1 MSVDIKL
8 KRVKNIMY
16 IISIIIINIIIY
28 DNNIYMIII
37 YMIIIIYD
45 NDNMW

>member
-1 MSVDIKL
+1 MNVDIKL

-16 IISIIIINIIIY
+16 IYIY
-28 DNNIYMIII
+28 II

-45 NDNMW
+45 NNIYI

>member
-16 IISIIIINIIIY
+16 IISIIIIYNNIIICDIYNNMIIIY
-28 DNNIYMIII
+28 DNKKK
-37 YMIIIIYD
+37 
-45 NDNMW
+45 

>member
-16 IISIIIINIIIY
+16 IISIIIIYNNIIICDIY
-28 DNNIYMIII
+28 NNMIII
-37 YMIIIIYD
+37 YMIIKK
-45 NDNMW
+45 

>member
-16 IISIIIINIIIY
+16 IISIIIYNNIY
-28 DNNIYMIII
+28 DNNM
-37 YMIIIIYD
+37 
-45 NDNMW
+45 

>member
-16 IISIIIINIIIY
+16 IISIIIIYNNIY
-28 DNNIYMIII
+28 DNNM
-37 YMIIIIYD
+37 
-45 NDNMW
+45 

>member
-16 IISIIIINIIIY
+16 MILY
-28 DNNIYMIII
+28 NIY
-37 YMIIIIYD
+37 IIIIYD
-45 NDNMW
+45 TI

>member
-16 IISIIIINIIIY
+16 MILYNIY
-28 DNNIYMIII
+28 NNIY
-37 YMIIIIYD
+37 
-45 NDNMW
+45 NNM

>member
-45 NDNMW
+45 NDNM

>member
-16 IISIIIINIIIY
+16 MILY
-28 DNNIYMIII
+28 NIY
-37 YMIIIIYD
+37 
-45 NDNMW
+45 NNNNNNM

>member
-16 IISIIIINIIIY
+16 IISIIIIYIYDNNDIYIIY
-28 DNNIYMIII
+28 DNN
-37 YMIIIIYD
+37 
-45 NDNMW
+45 NM

>member
-16 IISIIIINIIIY
+16 IISIIIIYIIIY
-28 DNNIYMIII
+28 DNNNI
-37 YMIIIIYD
+37 
-45 NDNMW
+45 

>member
-16 IISIIIINIIIY
+16 IISIIIYDNNIY
-28 DNNIYMIII
+28 DNNIY
-37 YMIIIIYD
+37 D
-45 NDNMW
+45 NNNM

>member
-16 IISIIIINIIIY
+16 IISIIIYIIIY
-28 DNNIYMIII
+28 DNNN
-37 YMIIIIYD
+37 IYD
-45 NDNMW
+45 NNIYDNNNM

>member
-16 IISIIIINIIIY
+16 MILYNIYIY
-28 DNNIYMIII
+28 NNNNI
-37 YMIIIIYD
+37 
-45 NDNMW
+45 

>member
-16 IISIIIINIIIY
+16 IISIIIIINIIIY
-28 DNNIYMIII
+28 DNNIYN
-37 YMIIIIYD
+37 IIIYD
-45 NDNMW
+45 NNM

>member
-16 IISIIIINIIIY
+16 IISIIIIYNNNNIY
-28 DNNIYMIII
+28 DNNM
-37 YMIIIIYD
+37 
-45 NDNMW
+45 

>member
-16 IISIIIINIIIY
+16 IISIIIY
-28 DNNIYMIII
+28 DNNIY
-37 YMIIIIYD
+37 D
-45 NDNMW
+45 NNNM

>member
-16 IISIIIINIIIY
+16 IISIIIIINIIIY
-28 DNNIYMIII
+28 DNNIYNNI
-37 YMIIIIYD
+37 
-45 NDNMW
+45 